1 MSISTA
7 LHRNFTLGTQT
18 MAKYEYL
25 MFRFTL
31 YPRVNVTLVTWTWS
45 KNELDRVFLNEIFR
59 PHSARNLYKVVD

>member
-1 MSISTA
+1 
-7 LHRNFTLGTQT
+7 

-31 YPRVNVTLVTWTWS
+31 YPRVNVTLVTWTRG